1 MDDFQQSF
9 ADEENHDGFLA
20 GGVRPDSNT
29 YPTESSPLED
39 PSLVSRDTPLASTL
53 KDDTSGGVE
62 LDTGAVERVTGSSV
76 YIANL
81 QWWTTDAEVER
92 LCNAYGTVLN
102 IQFLAE
108 RSNGK
113 SKGVA
118 LVEFA
123 DNQGAV
129 RCKEGL
135 SG

>member
-29 YPTESSPLED
+29 YPAESSPLED
-39 PSLVSRDTPLASTL
+39 TSLVSRDPLASAL
-53 KDDTSGGVE
+53 KDDSNGGVE
-62 LDTGAVERVTGSSV
+62 LETGNERVTGSSV